1 MFVWTVDVG
10 STDRR
15 PVVPDQF
22 VSRVQVAADDA
33 SQAILAAVA
42 MVMRPGVVMA
52 TSASVVSVVL

>member
-33 SQAILAAVA
+33 PQAILAAVS

>member
-10 STDRR
+10 STDQR

-33 SQAILAAVA
+33 SQDILAAVA